1 MRGWSKRPD
10 ATRIAWGMVG
20 WLAWRRFRS
29 ARGEMIVRG
38 MVGVFT
44 VMLLLGAS
52 ALAPSSL
59 NVAEREAN
67 AYPMWVPDESQDRGI
82 RYDVR
87 RGYMEERDVH
97 VLRVARVGI
106 DGAASYGGVE
116 VPGEG
121 EMLVS
126 PAAAAL
132 LGESEV
138 FAERYPGEIVGG
150 IPLEFVPGPRSLMIW
165 VGVAESE
172 LPPDS
177 LWLAEEWGHDDLR
190 SSVPDVIQVGYVVV
204 IIGFVVPLLA
214 LSSIVASLGFRR
226 REERALA
233 LTLVGLSR
241 KDIALSGAIED
252 LILMTAATVGGVA
265 LFWAV
270 VPPLAPHLPFG
281 SGVWS
286 SDIAVHVPGTIVLCV
301 LALVLSATLTWV
313 RLSRVGI
320 VRRRRRRAVDYSR
333 LGWLML
339 AAAVILLALSHV
351 GRVPTNIASY
361 LLLASMPLGMLGLV
375 WGLPGIVRAASGV
388 ISHVGV
394 AGTWAGRVVEKEA
407 AAVSRTSMGI
417 VMLLVAAG
425 VMLVFFPLM
434 SATNAVAQKAMSELI
449 GPDTLVGSG
458 EDTKAHRGA
467 WASIRPTDR
476 PSLAIRWHQSGGEH
490 SEMLNTFVVNCTDL
504 AEFTGIPEPRCEGGL
519 LESAEVASFY
529 GPGEEFQLT
538 DDSPVLVVP
547 DTAVVDQAAADLVGE
562 YARGRGLIV
571 SETSVPDLPATG
583 MLYLVKTDHTSIEPV
598 RTRMEIDLDA
608 RALTPDEMYRISTYS
623 TRQFLDLLR
632 FSLGLMLAVAGLS
645 TFLTAHDRLKATR
658 PERRLLSISG
668 AGPSTWRRSLL
679 LQAMTPVLVG
689 VVSATTFSLV
699 LAWSYITLFERDG
712 GIAYLPATEMTTLA
726 LMTLGISYLAVE
738 LSSRLESREELLRAP
753 E

>member
-87 RGYMEERDVH
+87 RGFTWRSATSMFS
-97 VLRVARVGI
+97 GW
-106 DGAASYGGVE
+106 
-116 VPGEG
+116 PGWG
-121 EMLVS
+121 S
-126 PAAAAL
+126 TGPPAM
-132 LGESEV
+132 GES
-138 FAERYPGEIVGG
+138 RCPGRARCWSRRRRLLCWGSRRSSPSAIRGRSSAG
-150 IPLEFVPGPRSLMIW
+150 SRSSSCGPRSLMIW

-204 IIGFVVPLLA
+204 IIGFVDPLLA

-226 REERALA
+226 REACVGTDVGGALA
-233 LTLVGLSR
+233 EGHRAVRGDRGS
-241 KDIALSGAIED
+241 

-270 VPPLAPHLPFG
+270 VPPLAPTYRLAAGCGRATSPCMC
-281 SGVWS
+281 
-286 SDIAVHVPGTIVLCV
+286 GTIVLCV

-313 RLSRVGI
+313 RLSRVRDRAATPATC
-320 VRRRRRRAVDYSR
+320 RRLLPARVAHARRSGDPACPVPRRPGADQYRKLPASR
-333 LGWLML
+333 
-339 AAAVILLALSHV
+339 
-351 GRVPTNIASY
+351 
-361 LLLASMPLGMLGLV
+361 ASMPLGMLGLV

-434 SATNAVAQKAMSELI
+434 SATNAVAQKAMSGLI

-467 WASIRPTDR
+467 WASIRPAAGR
-476 PSLAIRWHQSGGEH
+476 PSLSDGINQVG
-490 SEMLNTFVVNCTDL
+490 NT
-504 AEFTGIPEPRCEGGL
+504 ARC
-519 LESAEVASFY
+519 
-529 GPGEEFQLT
+529 
-538 DDSPVLVVP
+538 
-547 DTAVVDQAAADLVGE
+547 
-562 YARGRGLIV
+562 
-571 SETSVPDLPATG
+571 
-583 MLYLVKTDHTSIEPV
+583 
-598 RTRMEIDLDA
+598 
-608 RALTPDEMYRISTYS
+608 
-623 TRQFLDLLR
+623 
-632 FSLGLMLAVAGLS
+632 
-645 TFLTAHDRLKATR
+645 
-658 PERRLLSISG
+658 
-668 AGPSTWRRSLL
+668 
-679 LQAMTPVLVG
+679 
-689 VVSATTFSLV
+689 
-699 LAWSYITLFERDG
+699 
-712 GIAYLPATEMTTLA
+712 
-726 LMTLGISYLAVE
+726 
-738 LSSRLESREELLRAP
+738 
-753 E
+753 